1 MTEPDLTPD
10 PGYAGPAGPFE
21 TEDDARTHPAVR
33 AVYEASHA
41 SSRRGVMDEQNRRLL
56 EEACAAAGVGLG
68 AYDRRILGWLANY
81 EPQTCMVIAG
91 LIARAHQAGDRSAPP
106 GPDQRIVSFDLMP
119 KEPDHYFV
127 LTEAL
132 RDFAGRQRAVADGL
146 EDGDYESRIR
156 LAETAQDALEQI
168 EEALTPSTI
177 QAIVAASIDEHGA
190 AALAEQ
196 EARLTQHQSA
206 PEAQWR
212 R

>member
-56 EEACAAAGVGLG
+56 EEACAAAGVSLG

-91 LIARAHQAGDRSAPP
+91 LITRAHQA
-106 GPDQRIVSFDLMP
+106 DQVCTAAIDMHRWYAIVKHADT
-119 KEPDHYFV
+119 V
-127 LTEAL
+127 L
-132 RDFAGRQRAVADGL
+132 GVIGVQGSDGL
-146 EDGDYESRIR
+146 GLYDSR
-156 LAETAQDALEQI
+156 
-168 EEALTPSTI
+168 EEW
-177 QAIVAASIDEHGA
+177 EHANG
-190 AALAEQ
+190 
-196 EARLTQHQSA
+196 
-206 PEAQWR
+206 
-212 R
+212 